1 MGGNGREV
9 TGSWRR
15 RPIDRGG
22 KRGDQEMVHH
32 GDMDHGAAWRRR
44 DGEGKGGEL
53 KGCNRWFGKYC
64 YLCDLVTHKNFH

>member
-22 KRGDQEMVHH
+22 KRSDQEMVHH

-44 DGEGKGGEL
+44 EGEG
-53 KGCNRWFGKYC
+53 
-64 YLCDLVTHKNFH
+64 